1 MRARLT
7 WIATLCLCLALA
19 LPAQAAET
27 LVSAA
32 ASLREAF
39 TNAGQAFEK
48 ANPGAKI
55 TFNFAASGALAAQIE
70 QGAPVDL
77 FVSANQPHLDRLEK
91 AGLLL
96 EGTRRDLI
104 ANALVVVQGAK
115 TDLPL
120 AQPVDLLKPEV
131 RHVAV
136 GDPATVPAGQYAK
149 QALVKLG
156 LWDALQPKLV
166 LGADVRQVRE
176 YAIRGEVEAGLVFAS
191 DALSPQVK
199 VALRLAQDLHDPIVY
214 PAAVL
219 KRSADQ
225 AQAKAFLDFLLGS
238 QGQAFLIQAGF
249 APVPR

>member
-1 MRARLT
+1 LV
-7 WIATLCLCLALA
+7 LP
-19 LPAQAAET
+19 LPAQAGET

-39 TNAGQAFEK
+39 VDAGQAFEK
-48 ANPGAKI
+48 ANPGAKVS
-55 TFNFAASGALAAQIE
+55 FSFAASGALALQIE

-77 FVSANQPHLDRLEK
+77 FVSANQPHLDRLDK

-96 EGTRRDLI
+96 PGTRHDLI
-104 ANALVVVQGAK
+104 ANALVVVQAAK
-115 TDLPL
+115 ADLAL
-120 AQPVDLLKPEV
+120 TQPGDLTRPEV
-131 RHVAV
+131 RHVAL

-156 LWDALQPKLV
+156 LWEALQPKLV

-199 VALRLAQDLHDPIVY
+199 VALRLARELHDPIVY

-219 KRSADQ
+219 KRSADPGQ
-225 AQAKAFLDFLLGS
+225 AQAFLEFLLGS